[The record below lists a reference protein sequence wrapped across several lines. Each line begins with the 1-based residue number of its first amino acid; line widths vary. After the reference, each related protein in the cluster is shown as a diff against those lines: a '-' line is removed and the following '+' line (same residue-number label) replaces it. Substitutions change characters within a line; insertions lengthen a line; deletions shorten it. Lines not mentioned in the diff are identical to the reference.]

1 MKNFSIIL
9 KKELVR
15 VFTDKK
21 LVFNTFILSPLIL
34 VIIYTIMGSQIDKL
48 EKDID
53 THISDVYIQQAPEE
67 FLNLIDNADN
77 VNTITQVKNSE
88 IQSIKDDIYS
98 GEADLLIIFDENL
111 TDKISNYKTDEYI
124 PEVKT
129 YYNPSEEYSQKAYN
143 QFISYLDKYEDTI
156 IAQRVEKP
164 EYLNAF
170 DIDRTNKDKYIIN
183 EKKAVGK
190 GLGRLLP
197 MLLMIFL
204 FAAAMGVGIDMI
216 AGEKERGTMA
226 TLLITP
232 VKRYHIALGK
242 TVSLGII
249 SIVASVCSFAGLLIT
264 LKTAPQVLTG
274 SSSITVG
281 VMQYGFTELFM
292 LLTVMISVVCIFVGL
307 ICLLSMSAKNIK
319 EASTLISPVYIIVMI
334 ASFLN
339 IFSNQTPE
347 MWQFAVPVYGTTIA
361 IKSIL
366 AFEMTWMRWIVTCGS
381 SLIIAGVLILIIAKM
396 FNSEKI
402 MYSK

>member
-1 MKNFSIIL
+1 MKNFMLIL
-9 KKELVR
+9 KKELAR

-21 LVFNTFILSPLIL
+21 LVFNSFILPPLIL
-34 VIIYTIMGSQIDKL
+34 VVIYTIMGSQIDKL

-53 THISDVYIQQAPEE
+53 THVSDVYIQQAPQE
-67 FLNLIDNADN
+67 FLDLIVDAEN
-77 VNTITQVKNSE
+77 VNTFTEVKDDE
-88 IQSIKDDIYS
+88 IQNIKDDIYE
-98 GEADLLIIFDENL
+98 GETDLLIIFDDDL
-111 TDKISNYKTDEYI
+111 ISKIADYKTAEDV

-143 QFISYLDKYEDTI
+143 QFISYLDDYEDTI
-156 IAQRVEKP
+156 IAKRVEKP
-164 EYLNAF
+164 KYLNAF
-170 DIDRTNKDKYIIN
+170 DINRTNEDKHIVN
-183 EKKAVGK
+183 EKKAAGK
-190 GLGRLLP
+190 GLGMLLP

-204 FAAAMGVGIDMI
+204 FSSAMGVGIDMI

-249 SIVASVCSFAGLLIT
+249 SIVASICSFAGLLVT

-274 SSSITVG
+274 SSNIDMG

-307 ICLLSMSAKNIK
+307 ICLISIFAKTVK
-319 EASTLISPVYIIVMI
+319 EAGTMISPVYMVVMI
-334 ASFLN
+334 AAFLN
-339 IFSNQTPE
+339 MFSKATPQL
-347 MWQFAVPVYGTTIA
+347 WQFAVPVYGTTIA
-361 IKSIL
+361 IKSIFS
-366 AFEMTWMRWIVTCGS
+366 FEMTWIKWLVTCGS
-381 SLIIAGVLILIIAKM
+381 SLIIAAILILVIAKM

-402 MYSK
+402 MYNK